1 MPVKLHVILFSIYS
15 GIFFLSFSQMNG
27 GQFCFRWIYW
37 TDWGE
42 PAKIERA
49 GMDGSHRTVIISSD
63 IKWPN
68 GLSLGKFHILF

>member
-1 MPVKLHVILFSIYS
+1 MDHLNVMPLNVNYF
-15 GIFFLSFSQMNG
+15 IFY
-27 GQFCFRWIYW
+27 CRWVYW

-49 GMDGSHRTVIISSD
+49 GMDGSHRSVVISSD

-68 GLSLGKFHILF
+68 GLALGKF